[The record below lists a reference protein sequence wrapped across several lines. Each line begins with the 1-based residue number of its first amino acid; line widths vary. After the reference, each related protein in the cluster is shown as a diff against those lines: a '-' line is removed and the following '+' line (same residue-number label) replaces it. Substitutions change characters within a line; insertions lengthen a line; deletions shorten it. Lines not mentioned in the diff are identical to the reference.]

1 MGKHGLIG
9 RNFSFR
15 IAIETTEF
23 DCKIS
28 KIFDEWR
35 AVYDSEDN
43 KAMLKAGGITSLYR
57 GLHKEDSS
65 RAIVI
70 LQAEEGVAMGMW
82 NDPQAK
88 VMIEASGPI
97 YDETTMTQWIAD

>member
-1 MGKHGLIG
+1 MSKNLLLGM
-9 RNFSFR
+9 
-15 IAIETTEF
+15 AIETTIF
-23 DCKIS
+23 DFKIS
-28 KIFDEWR
+28 KTYVEWK
-35 AVYDSEDN
+35 AVDDSEDN

-57 GLHKEDSS
+57 GLHNEDSS

-88 VMIEASGPI
+88 VMIEASGHI